1 MSSALQALSSLS
13 FLSFLPGAEWLAPA
27 LGATVGIT
35 TTEQGS
41 RGLIAKFRADASVFA
56 ESHMV
61 YVGLACLPSLMRA
74 PGGIRASMNIV
85 PWWITAIVAAVRTQ
99 AIVWVSESVQYA
111 PNPGFAKMAVN
122 LNTVWGALPRSASR
136 ARRPLSP
143 PLPALPRP
151 RSAWSATEPAMI
163 VCAATAVSPMLF
175 GSKLSPLNMAGVVL
189 ATVGTYLCTAGK
201 EAYNRAVPKSFTH
214 GVTRKVASEIELTA
228 WLVPGILASLTL
240 TAVEMGGR
248 MITTRFGAEAGLFM
262 QSQLAMC
269 GLVSVVRLFR
279 FPGGLINGLGL
290 ATRDPTRHHHNAD
303 PYVQGRQQWRQEN
316 WHQEGWRQAAW
327 RQVPWYYNIVC
338 VSPLAFSPNVVL

>member
-1 MSSALQALSSLS
+1 
-13 FLSFLPGAEWLAPA
+13 
-27 LGATVGIT
+27 
-35 TTEQGS
+35 
-41 RGLIAKFRADASVFA
+41 
-56 ESHMV
+56 
-61 YVGLACLPSLMRA
+61 
-74 PGGIRASMNIV
+74 
-85 PWWITAIVAAVRTQ
+85 
-99 AIVWVSESVQYA
+99 
-111 PNPGFAKMAVN
+111 
-122 LNTVWGALPRSASR
+122 
-136 ARRPLSP
+136 
-143 PLPALPRP
+143 
-151 RSAWSATEPAMI
+151 
-163 VCAATAVSPMLF
+163 MLF

-338 VSPLAFSPNVVL
+338 VSPSRFLSRMLFQDGPCQLTVPGGGAGWRLGG

>member
-1 MSSALQALSSLS
+1 
-13 FLSFLPGAEWLAPA
+13 
-27 LGATVGIT
+27 
-35 TTEQGS
+35 
-41 RGLIAKFRADASVFA
+41 
-56 ESHMV
+56 
-61 YVGLACLPSLMRA
+61 
-74 PGGIRASMNIV
+74 
-85 PWWITAIVAAVRTQ
+85 
-99 AIVWVSESVQYA
+99 
-111 PNPGFAKMAVN
+111 
-122 LNTVWGALPRSASR
+122 
-136 ARRPLSP
+136 
-143 PLPALPRP
+143 
-151 RSAWSATEPAMI
+151 
-163 VCAATAVSPMLF
+163 MLF

-248 MITTRFGAEAGLFM
+248 MITTRFSADAGLFM
-262 QSQLAMC
+262 QAQLAMC

-338 VSPLAFSPNVVL
+338 VSPLAFSPNVVSGWASSTDCAWWVGQAGGLADEMAGLDRRVCAGGAEPRHRQDHHGRRRHSARDACRLRLLWLAADAREYRRGGDVHRWDVCLHNLKVPEARRRRGEGWRLYPPLL